1 MVCNF
6 PIVCMH
12 IHIPDGVLPIWLW
25 VLGYALAALFLLFA
39 VIKVGK
45 DTRKAVWTAAVAAM
59 MLVAMS
65 IPLGVPYHI
74 NLTALAGIIL
84 GPWWSLIA
92 CFVVNGILASFG
104 HGGVTIVG
112 LNTLVTWFEA
122 LAGFYLYRVFKKV
135 VIKDKEKTPV
145 AAGVST
151 WIALTL
157 SAFLVIGLV
166 AASGIESIPFHGGKN
181 INLNTFTILTLT
193 FALPGAVVEAVIT
206 AFILAYIR
214 KVRPELFG

>member
-1 MVCNF
+1 
-6 PIVCMH
+6 MH

-25 VLGYALAALFLLFA
+25 VLGYGLTSLFISIA
-39 VIKVGK
+39 IMKIGK
-45 DTRKAVWTAAVAAM
+45 DTKKAVWTAAIAAI

-112 LNTLVTWFEA
+112 LNTLVTWFES
-122 LAGFYLYRVFKKV
+122 LVGFYLYWTLKRVIVKK
-135 VIKDKEKTPV
+135 KEGAPI
-145 AAGVST
+145 AAGIST

-166 AASGIESIPFHGGKN
+166 AASGIKSIPYHDKS
-181 INLNTFTILTLT
+181 INFNTFTILTLA

-206 AFILAYIR
+206 AFILAYIKR
-214 KVRPELFG
+214 VRPEFFK

>member
-1 MVCNF
+1 
-6 PIVCMH
+6 MH

-92 CFVVNGILASFG
+92 C
-104 HGGVTIVG
+104 
-112 LNTLVTWFEA
+112 
-122 LAGFYLYRVFKKV
+122 
-135 VIKDKEKTPV
+135 
-145 AAGVST
+145 
-151 WIALTL
+151 L
-157 SAFLVIGLV
+157 SLIH
-166 AASGIESIPFHGGKN
+166 I
-181 INLNTFTILTLT
+181 
-193 FALPGAVVEAVIT
+193 
-206 AFILAYIR
+206 
-214 KVRPELFG
+214 

>member
-1 MVCNF
+1 
-6 PIVCMH
+6 MH
-12 IHIPDGVLPIWLW
+12 VHIPDGVLPIWLW
-25 VLGYALAALFLLFA
+25 VLGYGLAALFISVA
-39 VIKVGK
+39 IKKIGK
-45 DTRKAVWTAAVAAM
+45 DTRKAVWTAAIAAM

-92 CFVVNGILASFG
+92 CFVVNAILASFG

-122 LAGFYLYRVFKKV
+122 LAVFYLYWGIKKV
-135 VIKDKEKTPV
+135 VIKKKEKTPV
-145 AAGVST
+145 AAGIST

-166 AASGIESIPFHGGKN
+166 AASGIRSIPFHDES
-181 INLNTFTILTLT
+181 INLGAFTVLTLT
-193 FALPGAVVEAVIT
+193 FALPGAVIEAVIT
-206 AFILAYIR
+206 AFILAYVR
-214 KVRPELFG
+214 KVRPELFE